1 MLESEGVEFTSQTQE
16 RRSQDNDD
24 ASHDSN
30 SEDEG
35 VILPQVR
42 DVVAALDPT
51 YNRVTGALDR
61 EKYD

>member
-1 MLESEGVEFTSQTQE
+1 MLDSEGVEFTSQTQE

-24 ASHDSN
+24 AFHDSN

-42 DVVAALDPT
+42 DVVALDPT